1 MSKLVFDPRVQKLTR
16 WLGWMG
22 TALVVALAAGC
33 GGGGDM
39 SGNGASPTL
48 ALASQQDQ
56 IAALALAQ
64 QSLGARIPRPQALAA
79 VSSGTASED
88 FESGMADWQDWGNAQ
103 VVAGA
108 GTSGSH
114 ALQVG
119 TGAGGAAL
127 RVPGVVP
134 GTTYR
139 LTAQVRTT
147 DPAEPVALGV
157 NFYDAA
163 GHGLIGFNAPHVTDT
178 AYRTLTFD
186 TVAPAGSVYA
196 VVWAWKNAGT
206 GYAYVDDIALAVP
219 VQPPEP
225 IPPVSN
231 LLSNSGFEDNFM
243 SAWPWQ
249 AWGNARLATVASHSG
264 TLAMLVGPGP
274 AGGAGQEVGGI
285 VAGTRYRLV
294 AHAMVSYPTEAIFV
308 GVNFVDAAGNGLESR
323 MAWVSSTTYTPA
335 TFDIT
340 APPGAVKAVVFT
352 WMNEGSGF
360 GYLDD
365 VVFGVAP
372 ASAPPLPAPSG
383 NLVVNGGFESGLGD
397 WGNWGNAVAW
407 PGAAAG
413 AAAAQ
418 VGGAAGGIGQ
428 YVEGIVAGNTY
439 RLSAQVQVSRP
450 DELGYLGVKF
460 LDASGKALLDSIV
473 PFRSTSYSTA
483 QLEVTAPANTVRALV
498 YVWKNAG
505 TGFASVDEIALTQVA
520 ATTGP

>member
-1 MSKLVFDPRVQKLTR
+1 MSKLVFDGPVRKLTR
-16 WLGWMG
+16 CLRWMG
-22 TALVVALAAGC
+22 AALAVSLAAGC
-33 GGGGDM
+33 GGGDVG
-39 SGNGASPTL
+39 SNVASPTP
-48 ALASQQDQ
+48 AAASQQDQ
-56 IAALALAQ
+56 VAALALAQ
-64 QSLGARIPRPQALAA
+64 QSLSGRMARPQALAA
-79 VSSGTASED
+79 VASGSASDD
-88 FESGMADWQDWGNAQ
+88 FESGMADWQNWGNAQ

-157 NFYDAA
+157 IFYDAA
-163 GHGLIGFNAPHVTDT
+163 GNGLIGYNAPHVTDT

-186 TVAPAGSVYA
+186 TVAPAGSAYA
-196 VVWAWKNAGT
+196 LVWVWKGAGT

-225 IPPVSN
+225 IPPLSN
-231 LLSNSGFEDNFM
+231 LISNSSFEDNYL

-249 AWGNARLATVASHSG
+249 TWGNARLATVQSHSG
-264 TLAMLVGPGP
+264 TLAMLVGAGP
-274 AGGAGQEVGGI
+274 AGGAGQEVDGI
-285 VAGTRYRLV
+285 VPGTTYRLV
-294 AHAMVSYPTEAIFV
+294 GHAMVSYPTEAVFV

-335 TFDIT
+335 SFDIT
-340 APPGAVKAVVFT
+340 APPGAAKAVVFV
-352 WMNEGSGF
+352 WKNQGSGF

-365 VVFGVAP
+365 VSFGVAP
-372 ASAPPLPAPSG
+372 ASAPSVPAPSG
-383 NLVVNGGFESGLGD
+383 NLVVNGSFESGLAN
-397 WGNWGNAVAW
+397 WGNWGNAVASA
-407 PGAAAG
+407 PGAEGAAAV
-413 AAAAQ
+413 Q
-418 VGGAAGGIGQ
+418 VGAAAGGIGQ
-428 YVEGIVAGNTY
+428 FVDGIVGGNTY

-460 LDASGKALLDSIV
+460 LDASGAAVLDSLL
-473 PFRSTSYSTA
+473 PFRSTPYSTA
-483 QLEVTAPANTVRALV
+483 QAEVTAPANATRALV

-505 TGFASVDEIALTQVA
+505 PGYATVDGIALAQVA
-520 ATTGP
+520 APAGP